1 MTRTVLVTGAARR
14 IGATIARTLAAAGH
28 RVVVHHN
35 RSGAEAEALA
45 AEIRAAGGW
54 CATLAAD
61 LSRRDAVDGLIGRA
75 VALAGPLDVLV
86 NNASSFTNDSIDTV
100 TWDTFD
106 AHWVPNLAAPL
117 FLSRDFARQVREGGD
132 GCIVNLLDQKVI
144 NLNPD
149 FVSYTLSKVALAGLT
164 EMLAMQFAPRIRVCG
179 VSPGITLISGR
190 QTPESFERAWTAPP
204 LRRSSTPE
212 EVADAVQFILRTRSM
227 TGRTI
232 VLDGGESLQRRARDV
247 AFEVDGGHGGAST
260 GS

>member
-45 AEIRAAGGW
+45 GEIRAAGGW

-86 NNASSFTNDSIDTV
+86 NNASSFSNDSIDTV

-106 AHWVPNLAAPL
+106 AHWAPNLAAPL
-117 FLSRDFARQVREGGD
+117 FLSRDFARQIGDRD

-179 VSPGITLISGR
+179 ISPGITLISGR
-190 QTPESFERAWTAPP
+190 QTPESFARAWAAPP
-204 LRRSSTPE
+204 LGRSSTPE
-212 EVADAVQFILRTRSM
+212 EVADAVQFILRTPSM

-247 AFEVDGGHGGAST
+247 AFEFGGEASGTVT